1 MPTNSYLTIATTA
14 VLDNITLV
22 NQLGATLME
31 KKNIAESKHTLDLS
45 ECAKGIYF
53 LKIEMASGQSEVKKI
68 IVE

>member
-1 MPTNSYLTIATTA
+1 
-14 VLDNITLV
+14 
-22 NQLGATLME
+22 ME